1 MANPTSSSVDGC
13 KPATQAMR
21 SVLPLSVRLLNRVGS
36 QLERAG
42 GFRNLLSVDSIM
54 KQAKNSTDLSD
65 WGDERFLTPLEL
77 LTQPDTDH
85 FRITFFGKYTL
96 RKELVR
102 CLSNRLLIQ
111 DEVKRH
117 PETLLETIS
126 RPLFI
131 VGLPRI
137 GSTLLQRLLSQD
149 PHCRPLLDWENYQP
163 APAPD
168 PRTHGSDPRIKQAE
182 KDMKSQARLFPEPVY
197 AAMHFADVK
206 QPEECWGLQQ
216 NTLMMPGVF
225 SLMANFPKYL
235 AWQQEQDMGEAY
247 AFYKLQLQ
255 ILQRNFPPAHWVLK
269 ASDHLPN
276 LGVLLSTFPDAC
288 IVHLHRDPNE
298 VVPSCC
304 NITIKWLEMT
314 NALADD
320 VVAEI
325 PQQMMD
331 DLLHDIER
339 AVAARK
345 RADPRN
351 FFDLH
356 YRDLIKDPVGVI
368 RRIYEYF
375 GYPFSEEFKT
385 RIVKWLDENPK
396 EKHGIHRYSL
406 DQFGLTPDSVA
417 KQFAAYCREFGVV
430 SE

>member
-1 MANPTSSSVDGC
+1 
-13 KPATQAMR
+13 
-21 SVLPLSVRLLNRVGS
+21 L
-36 QLERAG
+36 
-42 GFRNLLSVDSIM
+42 I
-54 KQAKNSTDLSD
+54 
-65 WGDERFLTPLEL
+65 
-77 LTQPDTDH
+77 
-85 FRITFFGKYTL
+85 
-96 RKELVR
+96 
-102 CLSNRLLIQ
+102 NRLLIQ

-149 PHCRPLLDWENYQP
+149 PHCRPLLDWENFQP

-182 KDMKSQARLFPEPVY
+182 KDMKSLARLFPEPVY
-197 AAMHFADVK
+197 AAMHFTDAK

-216 NTLMMPGVF
+216 NTLMMPGAF
-225 SLMANFPKYL
+225 SLIANFPKYL

-288 IVHLHRDPNE
+288 IVHLHRDPKE

-304 NITIKWLEMT
+304 NITIKWLGMT
-314 NALADD
+314 NTLDDD

-331 DLLHDIER
+331 DFLLDIER

-368 RRIYEYF
+368 RQIYEYF
-375 GYPFSEEFKT
+375 GYAFSEEFKA

-406 DQFGLTPDSVA
+406 EQFGLTPDSVT
-417 KQFAAYCREFGVV
+417 KHFAAYCREFGVV